1 MIQKN
6 LQTAIFVRFYLTG
19 GGISKVIQNQ
29 NNECK
34 HSRMQGS
41 FEPPLQAVTAG
52 NAPFTE

>member
-41 FEPPLQAVTAG
+41 FEPPLQAATAG